1 MRNPAT
7 GEPTAKRRKATVAAI
22 QAEAEEAVK
31 QIPTKVIKF
40 GTNVD
45 LSDEKKFQVQLR
57 ELEKMPAFCRLKS
70 SANLLS
76 YLGYTVLGMNTVQLY
91 MKVPG
96 CRTPGHLENNSFAS
110 VNVNIGPGECEWFG
124 VPYEYYPM
132 VDKMCR
138 ERELD
143 FLKGAWWPDYDDLIK
158 AKIPVYRFT
167 QKAGDLV
174 WVGGG
179 CVHWVQSTGWCNN
192 IAWNVGPTT
201 ATQMKMAI
209 QAHEWNRLNTY
220 RSLVPMQHLSWQL
233 ARFMRFTD
241 QKIYNL
247 VKGILIRSL
256 AQCQYIADYIQNT
269 LKGEIKLQKRQDNEE
284 AHYCHLCEIEVFNLL
299 FVKEMNSKYR
309 VFCLQCARRGGFE
322 EYVFL
327 QQIRF
332 KDLAAIFDQFQLYPV
347 RFST

>member
-1 MRNPAT
+1 MRKQQES

-22 QAEAEEAVK
+22 QAQAEAAVN

-45 LSDEKKFQVQLR
+45 LSDEKKFHVQLK

-70 SANLLS
+70 AANLLS
-76 YLGYTVLGMNTVQLY
+76 YLGYTVLGMNTVQQY

-110 VNVNIGPGECEWFG
+110 ININIGPGECEWFG

-132 VDKMCR
+132 IDKMCR
-138 ERELD
+138 ERQLD

-201 ATQMKMAI
+201 APQMEMAI

-220 RSLVPMQHLSWQL
+220 RSLVPMQHLCWQL

-247 VKGILIRSL
+247 VKG
-256 AQCQYIADYIQNT
+256 
-269 LKGEIKLQKRQDNEE
+269 K
-284 AHYCHLCEIEVFNLL
+284 EVF
-299 FVKEMNSKYR
+299 
-309 VFCLQCARRGGFE
+309 G
-322 EYVFL
+322 
-327 QQIRF
+327 IF
-332 KDLAAIFDQFQLYPV
+332 KDNIGF
-347 RFST
+347 